1 MDLLKLIKKFPNQK
15 SCIQYLEEKRWDN
28 RVKCPTCFSDEVIRV
43 EKENRYKCY
52 SCKRSFSVLKGT
64 IFENTKL
71 PLQKWFIAIYLVM
84 DAKKGISSLQ
94 LSRHLKVNKDTAL
107 LIQRRI
113 RTVMKES
120 HILKG
125 IIEID
130 EAYVGANLDKKSTR
144 IRSKSMQ
151 HGITNRTPILGMYQR
166 EGKLVLKVINK
177 TWAEEIRPIMDMS
190 INPNS
195 VIVSDGLS
203 VYRHAKDKYTD
214 HVVMNH
220 KKQKYNEGI
229 YNTSTIEGFW
239 AMLKRS
245 VIGTYHHISVK
256 HLQEYIDELS
266 FKFNYRKSRNAFNLL
281 IEKSLNLQI
290 PTDG

>member
-15 SCIQYLEEKRWDN
+15 SCIKYLEDKRWDKAVN
-28 RVKCPTCFSDEVIRV
+28 CPTCSSTEVIRV
-43 EKENRYKCY
+43 KKENRYKCY

-113 RTVMKES
+113 RKVMKEA

-130 EAYVGANLDKKSTR
+130 EAYVGANLDKKSNR
-144 IRSKSMQ
+144 IRNKSMQ
-151 HGITNRTPILGMYQR
+151 HGVSNRTPILGMYQR

-177 TWAEEIRPIMDMS
+177 TWAKEIRPLMDMS

-266 FKFNYRKSRNAFNLL
+266 FKFNYRKSRNTFNLL
-281 IEKSLNLQI
+281 IDRSLNLQI